1 MATARRQ
8 TLRGWITTRGIRAE
22 TSGVHRRS
30 ARETVRASR
39 PKMDRTF
46 PGLKSKNSFSTEKN
60 SKYVKSTN
68 DIFYDRRRAKFKISK
83 VWEDIKSPLD

>member
-1 MATARRQ
+1 
-8 TLRGWITTRGIRAE
+8 
-22 TSGVHRRS
+22 
-30 ARETVRASR
+30 
-39 PKMDRTF
+39 MDRTF

-68 DIFYDRRRAKFKISK
+68 DIFYDRRRAQFKISK